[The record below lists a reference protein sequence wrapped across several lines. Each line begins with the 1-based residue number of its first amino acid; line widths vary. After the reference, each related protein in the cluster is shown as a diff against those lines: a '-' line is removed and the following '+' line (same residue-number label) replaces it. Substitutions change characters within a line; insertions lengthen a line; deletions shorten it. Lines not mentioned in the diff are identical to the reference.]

1 MQRKIKRIAPII
13 LLAIILFSGA
23 YKYYTTQ
30 AVMKVD
36 NFGDVLVTYR
46 GLGLGGKPTIKI
58 EVLGT
63 GKKAKVSIDAFYPRK
78 DGVEEL
84 RLSKAKDWVYTVES
98 ITIAKEL
105 ASLVDGAGWRLPTGI
120 GILAFIKT
128 IEDNETHIKVG
139 TMPVSIPL
147 RPDLAQESVVEVK
160 VRYKPTVV
168 DVIDKKELEARIGQ
182 AQAKGLLEEPPGEVE
197 DECIQYPDTPPYE
210 ICYMWIYNA
219 TLYESPGYEDPLP
232 MSITIIDDSRDAE
245 HIANIDHI
253 THISIDKRKSDTL
266 TFLISLGMQRNG
278 AGLYI
283 SVPGAGFTINP
294 ASIREVLLD
303 LTCTFDNSYN
313 DASLGYSGCH
323 NFGQAIGGGAPFYY
337 DGIVATGVKAKI
349 WIVKYDYVEAWC
361 PLGGCIPLWKLGE
374 AVTTWVVPKSLDGV
388 KLHPWI
394 MVDDTFLYDDYTV
407 LDAIYEGVLSGV
419 YTGSNTMS
427 IYDQR
432 ISTSSHVLF
441 QHFDTTPELGISI
454 PVGLAV
460 LALAQPLPPPLALIV
475 ASLTISLSYEMTT
488 YYSYDTVMHQL
499 ITYDSSYSANVYMYK
514 VAFKYYVGK
523 LDRYYDAAIFI
534 VNPE

>member
-1 MQRKIKRIAPII
+1 MKIRMKKIMLVV
-13 LLAIILFSGA
+13 LLAVILSSGA

-30 AVMKVD
+30 AVIEVD
-36 NFGDVLVTYR
+36 DFGDVLVTYKST
-46 GLGLGGKPTIKI
+46 GLRGKPSIKI
-58 EVLGT
+58 EVLGAS
-63 GKKAKVSIDAFYPRK
+63 KKAKVSIDAFYPK
-78 DGVEEL
+78 EGGVEEL
-84 RLSKAKDWVYTVES
+84 RLDKAKDWVYTVES
-98 ITIAKEL
+98 NTIAKEL

-147 RPDLAQESVVEVK
+147 RPALAQESIVEVK

-168 DVIDKKELEARIGQ
+168 DVVDKKELEARIT
-182 AQAKGLLEEPPGEVE
+182 QAKGLLEETPSEIE
-197 DECIQYPDTPPYE
+197 DGCIQYPDTAPHKV
-210 ICYMWIYNA
+210 CYMWIYNA

-253 THISIDKRKSDTL
+253 THISIDKRKSDML
-266 TFLISLGMQRNG
+266 TFSISLGMQRSG

-283 SVPGAGFTINP
+283 TVPGAGFTISP

-313 DASLGYSGCH
+313 DAGLGYSGCH
-323 NFGQAIGGGAPFYY
+323 NFGQAIGGGVPFYY

-361 PLGGCIPLWKLGE
+361 YLGVCTPLWKLGE
-374 AVTTWVVPKSLDGV
+374 AVATWVVPKSLDGV
-388 KLHPWI
+388 KLHPWVL
-394 MVDDTFLYDDYTV
+394 VDDTFLYDDYTV
-407 LDAIYEGVLSGV
+407 LEAIYDGILSGA

-460 LALAQPLPPPLALIV
+460 LALAPPLPPPLALIV
-475 ASLTISLSYEMTT
+475 ASLTVSLSYEVSS

-499 ITYDSSYSANVYMYK
+499 ITYDSSYSVYVYMYK
-514 VAFKYYVGK
+514 VAYKYYVGE